1 MTGDIVN
8 LRQARKARARREK
21 ETRAAENRVQF
32 GRSKAEKTLTR
43 TKVEK
48 STAHVDAHKRELP
61 QADPPRGDGTADDK
75 AGGTTANHTGKTDGP
90 GRS

>member
-21 ETRAAENRVQF
+21 ESRAAENRVQF
-32 GRSKAEKTLTR
+32 GRSKSEKALDRTTAEK
-43 TKVEK
+43 
-48 STAHVDAHKRELP
+48 SAAHVDAHRREHP
-61 QADPPRGDGTADDK
+61 QAGPEPRGDDTAGDT
-75 AGGTTANHTGKTDGP
+75 GTTDEP